1 MHTRTY
7 HTNTG
12 AMLICTHWP
21 HTVARSRTC
30 RHMHTHRGCTGAY
43 SRTCIKHTYT
53 LNTYCHTLTYIYAHK
68 HIQHPYCCNAY
79 ACAHTMRHA
88 HAHVDRAYTQVPY
101 RCKTGAHS
109 CTCIKHTYTLDTCCH
124 MLTCMYAH
132 AYTQS
137 PYRCILIYAQKHNP
151 HAD

>member
-7 HTNTG
+7 HTHTG

-43 SRTCIKHTYT
+43 PRTCIKHTYT

-88 HAHVDRAYTQVPY
+88 HAHVDRAYTQ
-101 RCKTGAHS
+101 G
-109 CTCIKHTYTLDTCCH
+109 
-124 MLTCMYAH
+124 
-132 AYTQS
+132 
-137 PYRCILIYAQKHNP
+137 PYRCIFMYVHKTLIHTEYMLSYADMHVCARIHTEPIPVHTHICSKT
-151 HAD
+151 